1 MLFNESFLKLR
12 NSYIVRQRNFNLTFT
27 AGIFTYLNI
36 ILGFVNIINYKFLTK
51 KKKKNIKIKKYFI
64 KLIIL

>member
-36 ILGFVNIINYKFLTK
+36 ILGFVNIINYKFLK
-51 KKKKNIKIKKYFI
+51 KKKKKYI
-64 KLIIL
+64 QI

>member
-51 KKKKNIKIKKYFI
+51 KKIKYIQI
-64 KLIIL
+64 

>member
-36 ILGFVNIINYKFLTK
+36 ILGFVNIIKYKFLTK
-51 KKKKNIKIKKYFI
+51 KKKKYIQI
-64 KLIIL
+64 

>member
-51 KKKKNIKIKKYFI
+51 KKKKYIKI
-64 KLIIL
+64 

>member
-51 KKKKNIKIKKYFI
+51 KKKK
-64 KLIIL
+64 

>member
-51 KKKKNIKIKKYFI
+51 KKKKYIQI
-64 KLIIL
+64 